1 MSSINGSSTPIKAPE
16 IRRASNSDKRSETF
30 APSTGDKRKA
40 EGDLRSSVDKVSK
53 TSNTPL
59 SRPTSSDG
67 KLSKTLQ
74 PSKIKPSEVPPYKG
88 TGRPEASTATSKN
101 APPKKGS
108 FAEILARAKQNQ
120 AGPVKTITHKPKE
133 KLSTKKEIALEKE
146 MAKKKPMRG
155 GPEKGG
161 LAGKSRELAI
171 RKPVSNG
178 KLGSKQAKPGAYQ
191 GTSRPANKPPPASGY
206 QGTAKAKPQSSYQ
219 GTMKNSKSDTSTKRA
234 YHSDSEPG
242 RSKLQSSSKHRRK
255 EEDYDDESEGYDSE
269 DPYTYASEDYSDMDA
284 GFEDVEEEDEMA
296 ARIARKEDLAEQA
309 RLAKLKQEKDK
320 KKSMVSQGRR

>member
-1 MSSINGSSTPIKAPE
+1 MSSINSSSTPIKAPE
-16 IRRASNSDKRSETF
+16 IRRASTSDKKSETLE
-30 APSTGDKRKA
+30 PSTGGKRKA
-40 EGDLRSSVDKVSK
+40 EGDLRSSADKISK
-53 TSNTPL
+53 TSNAQL
-59 SRPTSSDG
+59 SRPSSNN
-67 KLSKTLQ
+67 
-74 PSKIKPSEVPPYKG
+74 KPSTTSQSVKTKPTEVTQYKG
-88 TGRPEASTATSKN
+88 TSRPEASAAPSKN

-146 MAKKKPMRG
+146 MAKKKPMKG
-155 GPEKGG
+155 GPEKVG

-171 RKPVSNG
+171 RKTVSDG
-178 KLGSKQAKPGAYQ
+178 KLGPKQAKSGAYQ
-191 GTSRPANKPPPASGY
+191 GTSRLANKPPPAPGY
-206 QGTAKAKPQSSYQ
+206 QGTAKGKPQSSYQ
-219 GTMKNSKSDTSTKRA
+219 GTMKNSKSDVATKRA

-255 EEDYDDESEGYDSE
+255 EEEYDDESEGYDSE

-309 RLAKLKQEKDK
+309 RLAKLKREKDK